1 MDKMTRSMN
10 QKFKLIYLMKL
21 LWEQTDE
28 THVIS
33 MKQIIDDMD
42 SRGIHAERKSIYDDM
57 HVLRT
62 IGWDIRYRRERPS
75 GYYLK
80 NHVFEDADMKI
91 LIQSIQS
98 SRLITMRKS
107 QELVDKIKR
116 FCSRWEAEDLNGKID
131 VKDRIK
137 GMNESLSF
145 SLDAIQ
151 KAISKNRELSFHYTR
166 WKKGK
171 NGDMESITATYHASP
186 WKIILI
192 GMDYN
197 LIAYEDGAIRQF
209 RIDQMNYIRITS
221 RMRKGR
227 EAFREFSN
235 DGG

>member
-33 MKQIIDDMD
+33 MKQIIDNMD

-145 SLDAIQ
+145 HLMPYRRRFQRIVNYHSIIPDG
-151 KAISKNRELSFHYTR
+151 RR
-166 WKKGK
+166 GK
-171 NGDMESITATYHASP
+171 MEI
-186 WKIILI
+186 W
-192 GMDYN
+192 
-197 LIAYEDGAIRQF
+197 RV
-209 RIDQMNYIRITS
+209 
-221 RMRKGR
+221 
-227 EAFREFSN
+227 
-235 DGG
+235 